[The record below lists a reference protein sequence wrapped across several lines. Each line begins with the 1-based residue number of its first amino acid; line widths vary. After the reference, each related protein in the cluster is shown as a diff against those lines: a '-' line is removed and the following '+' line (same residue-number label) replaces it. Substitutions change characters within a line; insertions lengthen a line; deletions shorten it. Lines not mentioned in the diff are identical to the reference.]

1 MNFKIAVCSYM
12 RKNALFK
19 KTYKLL
25 KSLNVPTEN
34 VYIFVANTEEEEEYR
49 TMGFDCNIVVAF
61 RGLVNARNFAIDYF
75 EDDQNILFL
84 DDDITSIKVLDE
96 QYNKETKTSKSH
108 KMESTEFIE
117 SINSYFED
125 LRSKNLFMFGFYPAG
140 NSLFM
145 KMERTYDLRFLVGNC
160 YGVINRRNVK
170 NCTVLGDSKED
181 YLRTL
186 QYFRK
191 DGGVMRIN
199 SVFFQ
204 TTVYKGVGGMQN
216 PDRLLNEQ
224 IACDYLLK
232 THFKVFAIKKCK
244 SIYPEVR
251 FIRGAT

>member
-1 MNFKIAVCSYM
+1 
-12 RKNALFK
+12 
-19 KTYKLL
+19 
-25 KSLNVPTEN
+25 
-34 VYIFVANTEEEEEYR
+34 
-49 TMGFDCNIVVAF
+49 
-61 RGLVNARNFAIDYF
+61 
-75 EDDQNILFL
+75 
-84 DDDITSIKVLDE
+84 
-96 QYNKETKTSKSH
+96 
-108 KMESTEFIE
+108 MESTEFIE

-216 PDRLLNEQ
+216 PDRLINEQ

>member
-1 MNFKIAVCSYM
+1 MNFKIAVCSYR
-12 RKNALFK
+12 RKNALLQ

-25 KSLNVPTEN
+25 KSFGVPMHN
-34 VYIFVANTEEEEEYR
+34 VYIFVANTEEEEEYKA
-49 TMGFDCNIVVAF
+49 MGFECNIVVAF

-84 DDDITSIKVLDE
+84 DDDITSIKVLDVE
-96 QYNKETKTSKSH
+96 YTKEHKASKSH
-108 KMESTEFIE
+108 KMEYCEFVN
-117 SINSYFED
+117 SINSYFDD
-125 LRSKNLFMFGFYPAG
+125 LRSKDLFMFGFYPAG

-145 KMERTYDLRFLVGNC
+145 KMKRTYDLRFLVGNAF
-160 YGVINRRNVK
+160 GIINRRDVK
-170 NCTVLGDSKED
+170 NCTILSDSKED

-204 TTVYKGVGGMQN
+204 TTIYKGTGGMN
-216 PDRLLNEQ
+216 DENRLINEQ